1 MRDNAATA
9 RKKDWLHD
17 VGDQVDLTV
26 VPTLLLQ
33 HPTAARLSSPLKEL
47 DGIGLVTDRFLD
59 GYYGEGR
66 PMRYY
71 EDEIYVM
78 LVDGKIHHVHGDI
91 LRWIVR
97 HSPK

>member
-1 MRDNAATA
+1 MRDEYATA
-9 RKKDWLHD
+9 RKQDWLHE

-26 VPTLLLQ
+26 VPALLQ
-33 HPTAARLSSPLKEL
+33 QQPEAALQSSALRDL
-47 DGIGLVTDRFLD
+47 DGFGLVTDRFLD

-71 EDEIYVM
+71 EDEIYVL